1 MKKKTLY
8 LGVIILIVMIAM
20 SSGNNNNNDEKKEV
34 KTKNN
39 SLQEQQTIPVFQK
52 QEQDIKAHAA
62 QYTIVNEEDISIKAM
77 DKSLSSYTQE
87 ELVQLPFNIRMTY
100 SIIVPSDIK
109 KDELKATLIKVIK
122 EKIQENQDIDEIA
135 VFAYDNKQDINS
147 FYTFG
152 KIEWCPNGKWDNVTS
167 AIASTN
173 NRSSYEY
180 VFDIKEKVG
189 QEEGKPTAR
198 EIEIYNVYW
207 EKLDESGNPRGYT
220 NHPTALEASN
230 EWEKIRMQQVV
241 DIYNISHDEL
251 FDIVIKV
258 SIWKLK

>member
-1 MKKKTLY
+1 MKKKILY
-8 LGVIILIVMIAM
+8 LGIIILIVMIAM
-20 SSGNNNNNDEKKEV
+20 SSGNNNNDEGEKI

-39 SLQEQQTIPVFQK
+39 PLQEQQTVPVFQK
-52 QEQDIKAHAA
+52 QEQDIKAHAV

-109 KDELKATLIKVIK
+109 KDELKATLIKVVK
-122 EKIQENQDIDEIA
+122 EKIQENQDIDEIT
-135 VFAYDNKQDINS
+135 VFAYDNEQDINS

-152 KIEWCPNGKWDNVTS
+152 KIEWCPNGKWDDVTS
-167 AIASTN
+167 TIASTN
-173 NRSSYEY
+173 NRSSYKY

-189 QEEGKPTAR
+189 QEEGNPTAR

-207 EKLDESGNPRGYT
+207 EKLNESGNPRGYT
-220 NHPTALEASN
+220 NHPTTLENSN
-230 EWEKIRMQQVV
+230 KWEKIRIQQVL